1 MEHFV
6 EDFVEES
13 MKRRLTETVD
23 ILTAVSILKSYG
35 YLGDDLIIAIT
46 RIFYVD
52 LDALNE
58 VVGEAA

>member
-1 MEHFV
+1 MD
-6 EDFVEES
+6 DFVEES

-23 ILTAVSILKSYG
+23 IHTAVSILKSYG
-35 YLGDDLIIAIT
+35 YLGDELIIAIT

-58 VVGEAA
+58 VVAEAA